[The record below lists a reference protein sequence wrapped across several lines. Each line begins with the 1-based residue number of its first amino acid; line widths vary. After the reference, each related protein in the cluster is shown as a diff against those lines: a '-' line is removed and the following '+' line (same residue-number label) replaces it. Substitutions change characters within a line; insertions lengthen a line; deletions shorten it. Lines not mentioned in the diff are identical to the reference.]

1 MKKPIAYL
9 IVGLGVWIVSAA
21 AQAQGISN
29 ARDGSGNLIER
40 GAATRTYPTTPMA
53 NSRTASA
60 PPQGYVV
67 ILHRRTLVIRPR
79 R

>member
-1 MKKPIAYL
+1 MKKPVGYL
-9 IVGLGVWIVSAA
+9 IVGLGVWIVAAA

-29 ARDGSGNLIER
+29 ARDDSGNLIER
-40 GAATRTYPTTPMA
+40 GAATRTYPTTQMA
-53 NSRTASA
+53 NSKVASA

-67 ILHRRTLVIRPR
+67 IAHRRTLVIRPR